1 MKILVVNGPN
11 LNMLGKR
18 ETSLYGCSS
27 MRDIEAAL
35 RLKAQDFVQ
44 AAVALG
50 ASSSRIM
57 LREMTPNVMAP
68 VLVAATLKVATAVLM
83 ESYISYLR
91 RKIDPYSTEP
101 LIQTKRGFGYMLK
114 AGKTS

>member
-35 RLKAQDFVQ
+35 RLKAQD
-44 AAVALG
+44 AGLG
-50 ASSSRIM
+50 VDFFQS
-57 LREMTPNVMAP
+57 NH
-68 VLVAATLKVATAVLM
+68 
-83 ESYISYLR
+83 
-91 RKIDPYSTEP
+91 
-101 LIQTKRGFGYMLK
+101 
-114 AGKTS
+114 